1 MKLLAIDTSAVS
13 ASVAILEDDRVRSLC
28 CVNAGL
34 THSRTL
40 LPMIDAALKN
50 SETALSEI
58 DAFACSVGPGSFTGI
73 RIGIAA
79 IKGLCDGTGKKALAV
94 STLEG
99 LAYNLLGQDVLACA
113 VMDARCRQVY
123 TALFDVCGDT
133 VTRLTQDAA
142 LKLEDLGKLL
152 ESHREK
158 PIVFV
163 GDGALLCR
171 DALGY
176 SAAPPLTR
184 YQNAASVAM
193 AALQSFDEEKL
204 IRAQA
209 LLPVYLRLPQAER
222 ELRARSANS
231 QVSHR

>member
-1 MKLLAIDTSAVS
+1 MKLLAIETSAVS
-13 ASVAILEDDRVRSLC
+13 ASVAIVEDDRVRSLC
-28 CVNAGL
+28 SVNAGL

-50 SETALSEI
+50 SETALREI
-58 DAFACSVGPGSFTGI
+58 DCFACAVGPGSFTGI

-79 IKGLCDGTGKKALAV
+79 IKGLCDGTGKKAFPV

-113 VMDARCRQVY
+113 VMDARCKQVY
-123 TALFDVCGDT
+123 CALFDVRGND
-133 VTRLTQDAA
+133 VTRLTDDAA
-142 LKLEDLGKLL
+142 LKIDDLGALL
-152 ESHREK
+152 QTYERK
-158 PIVFV
+158 RIVFV
-163 GDGALLCR
+163 GDGAALCE

-184 YQNAASVAM
+184 FQNAASVAF
-193 AALQSFDEEKL
+193 AALKHANETPPLD
-204 IRAQA
+204 AHA

-222 ELRARSANS
+222 ELKARKSKG
-231 QVSHR
+231 